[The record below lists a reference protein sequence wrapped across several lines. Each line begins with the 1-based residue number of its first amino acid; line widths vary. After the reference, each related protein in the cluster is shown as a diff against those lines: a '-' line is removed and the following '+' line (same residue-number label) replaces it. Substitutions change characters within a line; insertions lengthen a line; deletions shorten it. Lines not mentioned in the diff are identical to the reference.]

1 MEVRRLLK
9 QISKNYVNQQ
19 VMYLLVSF
27 SNSNLSLRL
36 IAAPKALS
44 RGEGAQ
50 CAHWAGVEW
59 RALAARKKPA
69 TMR

>member
-1 MEVRRLLK
+1 MEVRRLPK

-19 VMYLLVSF
+19 AQHLLVSF
-27 SNSNLSLRL
+27 SNFDLSLRL

-59 RALAARKKPA
+59 RALAAGKSL
-69 TMR
+69 